1 MNPNLRRFVKT
12 YIKPFWFRMAMVM
25 LMAGVTSSY
34 MFILGFITKMTV
46 DQVLQV
52 RPDSTVVVGS
62 ETGLF
67 SLRDKGSPNR
77 SPIE

>member
-46 DQVLQV
+46 DQVL
-52 RPDSTVVVGS
+52 
-62 ETGLF
+62 
-67 SLRDKGSPNR
+67 
-77 SPIE
+77 